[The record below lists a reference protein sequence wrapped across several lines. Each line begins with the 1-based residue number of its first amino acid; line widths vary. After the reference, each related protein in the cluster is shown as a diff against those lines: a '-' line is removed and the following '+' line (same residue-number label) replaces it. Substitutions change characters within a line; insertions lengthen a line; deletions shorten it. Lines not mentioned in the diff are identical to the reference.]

1 MPQNTR
7 DIEIYKENKTVQENS
22 KKKKKKKKKKK
33 IINESK
39 QIIKLNEWRT
49 QQSTHTKNAE
59 GTISTPLK
67 ASQNPQMLY
76 NYAPSKQ
83 STSGTRAL
91 HTKQC
96 HTLSNKTPLPAS

>member
-1 MPQNTR
+1 MPQYTG
-7 DIEIYKENKTVQENS
+7 DIEIYKENKTIKENS
-22 KKKKKKKKKKK
+22 KKILKKK

-49 QQSTHTKNAE
+49 QQSNHTKNAE
-59 GTISTPLK
+59 GTILTPLK
-67 ASQNPQMLY
+67 ASQNPQMFY
-76 NYAPSKQ
+76 SYALSEQ
-83 STSGTRAL
+83 YTSGTRAL